1 MVHNSRVAVIGA
13 GSVGA
18 TIAYTLLIEKVI
30 SEILLVDIVQETV
43 QGQVLDLSDANFISS
58 TQVRAGTFQE
68 AGQCDIIVITAG
80 AKQRPGE
87 TRVEV
92 NPLLF

>member
-30 SEILLVDIVQETV
+30 SEILLVDIVNV
-43 QGQVLDLSDANFISS
+43 ISS
-58 TQVRAGTFQE
+58 
-68 AGQCDIIVITAG
+68 
-80 AKQRPGE
+80 
-87 TRVEV
+87 
-92 NPLLF
+92 